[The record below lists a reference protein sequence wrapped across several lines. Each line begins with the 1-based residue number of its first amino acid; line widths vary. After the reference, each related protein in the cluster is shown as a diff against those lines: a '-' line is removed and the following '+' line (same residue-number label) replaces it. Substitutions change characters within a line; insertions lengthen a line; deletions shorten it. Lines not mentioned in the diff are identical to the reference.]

1 MDKNIIL
8 LSSKNEINIK
18 NNQSSF
24 QNRLFRYD
32 YLDPETSYCLSPK
45 LISVDLQFINPACA
59 ENDDYPAFIACPL
72 SRIIEIW
79 KSLNGHERI
88 KVERVFNTIDDEYH
102 VVNGKKESNYYR
114 WITWDENRQN
124 YEVLKKINLNLEGFY
139 TRHKFYF
146 NRKKKYKVKDL
157 YDDWHKTES
166 YYRSQRQDLAKEDLI
181 IKKDT
186 NGDIL
191 FGEVK
196 TKYDDKEILFFHE
209 NFIKRIRNKK
219 FLDLCTDR
227 SWVFDYGHLKI
238 NEEKYHYYV
247 CNIGRSGIRLN
258 SDHQG
263 LNYDNP
269 QILKIICKNVNSILS
284 NDSYS
289 QMIGLLS
296 IKPDL
301 IDNQL
306 HHSFKEE
313 QFYQLHHSV
322 NNVFSIELRD
332 EKNEKLRLN
341 SGLPTILVLGVKKM
355 TNPDINVQIHSSDNH
370 FFDNTPTNF
379 KVHLTNSLNLN
390 SEYRVALT
398 SITYKNDFHVDE
410 SFDFY
415 FVYYQI
421 GAYGQIV
428 NTMKYD
434 VGQNCK
440 NAEEIFVK
448 FEETIKEIST
458 DETGQEKLLD
468 AYSFHH
474 HNRPIYMNFSVQV
487 VLCFS
492 YHLSRMLGVMK
503 NYTDEEDNAKLI
515 EEEAAA
521 NAQVFTEGNIAKL
534 KVQNR
539 KDTIAKVNETMNPDD
554 VILKVGNNGYGGR
567 YSGPK
572 PTNRKYKIEQ
582 QFLFLEADFIK
593 LLPVGNG
600 KGKILKTISIP
611 KDTSNEYITENFHK
625 LEYHPLEYY
634 NFKTLRFALVSLTGA
649 QLHTRGQLEERIYN
663 ETHISL
669 IFKHF
674 PSASIL

>member
-1 MDKNIIL
+1 MDKNAIL
-8 LSSKNEINIK
+8 LSSKDEINIK

-24 QNRLFRYD
+24 QNRFFQYN
-32 YLDPETSYCLSPK
+32 YLDPESSYCLTPK
-45 LISVDLQFINPACA
+45 LISIDLQFTNPACA

-72 SRIIEIW
+72 SRIVEIW
-79 KSLNGHERI
+79 KSFNGHERI
-88 KVERVFNTIDDEYH
+88 KVERVFNTTDDEFH
-102 VVNGKKESNYYR
+102 VVNDKKESNYYR
-114 WITWDENRQN
+114 WITWNENRQD
-124 YEVLKKINLNLEGFY
+124 YKVLKEINLPLEGFY

-146 NRKKKYKVKDL
+146 NRKKKYKIKDL
-157 YDDWHKTES
+157 YDEWHKKES
-166 YYRSQRQDLAKEDLI
+166 HSRSQRQDLAKEDLI
-181 IKKDT
+181 IKEDT

-238 NEEKYHYYV
+238 NEEKYYYYV

-269 QILKIICKNVNSILS
+269 QIVKIICKNVNNILS
-284 NDSYS
+284 NDSFS

-296 IKPDL
+296 IKPEL
-301 IDNQL
+301 INNQL

-332 EKNEKLRLN
+332 EKDEKLRLN
-341 SGLPTILVLGVKKM
+341 EGLPTILVLGMKKM
-355 TNPDINVQIHSSDNH
+355 TNQDINVQIHSSDNH

-379 KVHLTNSLNLN
+379 KVHLINSLNLN
-390 SEYRVALT
+390 SEYKVALT
-398 SITYKNDFHVDE
+398 SITYKNNFHVDE

-421 GAYGQIV
+421 GAYGEIV
-428 NTMKYD
+428 TKNKFD

-440 NAEEIFVK
+440 NAEEIFEK
-448 FEETIKEIST
+448 FEKTIKEIDI
-458 DETGQEKLLD
+458 DETGEEKLLK
-468 AYSFHH
+468 AWSFRH
-474 HNRPIYMNFSVQV
+474 HNRPIYMEVKVQV

-503 NYTDEEDNAKLI
+503 NYTDEEDNAKI
-515 EEEAAA
+515 NEEETSA
-521 NAQVFTEGNIAKL
+521 NEQLYDAEIAKL

-539 KDTIAKVNETMNPDD
+539 KNTIAQINENKNPDD
-554 VILKVGNNGYGGR
+554 VILKIGNNGWGGR
-567 YSGPK
+567 YTGPK
-572 PTNRKYKIEQ
+572 PANKEYKIEQ

-593 LLPVGNG
+593 LQPVGNG
-600 KGKILKTISIP
+600 KGRILKTIAIP
-611 KDTSNEYITENFHK
+611 KDASNGYITENFHN

-634 NFKTLRFALVSLTGA
+634 NFKTLRFALVSLTGT
-649 QLHTRGQLEERIYN
+649 QLQTRDQLEERIYN

-674 PSASIL
+674 PLN